1 MRASAILLISAI
13 GSSNVLGVTAQDRV
27 SITFENIDIQER
39 CFGLSSLIY
48 TPEFKRREG
57 KSFLEE
63 KLVIDDQQAYEEFQ
77 KKISKERN

>member
-13 GSSNVLGVTAQDRV
+13 GASNVLGVAAQDRL

-39 CFGLSSLIY
+39 CFILSSLID

-57 KSFLEE
+57 ESFFCLLYTSDAADE
-63 KLVIDDQQAYEEFQ
+63 
-77 KKISKERN
+77 